1 MLKSIFT
8 FAIVSSISLL
18 FSCENSPPFGVSL
31 LGEWVATENAD
42 TIYILDESNFYHS
55 TKNMHYDH
63 YDYSIK
69 GDSIQVGYSG
79 MMMILVQETN
89 HYFELKGDKLMI
101 DFSNRHCFGFPKE
114 KMHYQCVQKI
124 ILE

>member
-8 FAIVSSISLL
+8 CAIVCLISLL
-18 FSCENSPPFGVSL
+18 FSCENNHVSGEDL
-31 LGEWVATENAD
+31 LGEWVATDNAD

-69 GDSIQVGYSG
+69 DDSIQVGYSG
-79 MMMILVQETN
+79 MMMILVQETK
-89 HYFELKGDKLMI
+89 HYFELKGDELMI

-114 KMHYQCVQKI
+114 RMYYRCVQKI